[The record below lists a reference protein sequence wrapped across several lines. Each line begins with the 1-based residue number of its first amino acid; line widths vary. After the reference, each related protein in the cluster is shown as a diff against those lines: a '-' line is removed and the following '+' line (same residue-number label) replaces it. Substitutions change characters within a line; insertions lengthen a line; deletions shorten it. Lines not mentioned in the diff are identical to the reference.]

1 MARDVVVI
9 DVAAGELEGLAIFR
23 AIAWLVHRMH
33 ASRDATRTH
42 SNGVPPQTFSR
53 LAALPVEFG
62 YYRRSGLPTHVLVL
76 TGMT

>member
-1 MARDVVVI
+1 MARDIVVI
-9 DVAAGELEGLAIFR
+9 DVAAGELEGLSAIFR
-23 AIAWLVHRMH
+23 ATAWLVHGVR

-62 YYRRSGLPTHVLVL
+62 YYRRSGLPHTCWS
-76 TGMT
+76 